1 MHIDTRL
8 PFNPP
13 PVDLMTQ
20 RARLVEGIACV
31 LLIATAFV
39 GLLMTLL
46 VTIITLL
53 GTSFA
58 E

>member
-1 MHIDTRL
+1 MRIDTRS

-13 PVDLMTQ
+13 PVDLMAQ
-20 RARLVEGIACV
+20 QARLVEGIICV
-31 LLIATAFV
+31 LLITTAFV